1 MNEKFT
7 PERRE
12 IKHVC
17 CDCGAAFAPTCKMQK
32 YCPDCAAARKRNTVI
47 RQRTCRECGAQFDG
61 GPRAWY
67 CPSCRADRKRAQ
79 SKARNRGAP
88 QRKLGSTDQCARCGK
103 DYVVTASLQRYC
115 KECAPAHLREVV
127 LPKKR
132 SYAAQRSA
140 LRDRKT
146 ISACVICGKAF
157 DTSIH
162 QYTTCSPECAEKLRK
177 ESVRRGDLARRQRER
192 MKKNDP

>member
-1 MNEKFT
+1 MRTRHCKRCGTQFQSDKPDT
-7 PERRE
+7 CLCP
-12 IKHVC
+12 VC
-17 CDCGAAFAPTCKMQK
+17 
-32 YCPDCAAARKRNTVI
+32 RKKAKQDSVVRA
-47 RQRTCRECGAQFDG
+47 RTCRQCGKAFPG

-103 DYVVTASLQRYC
+103 DYIVTASLQRYC
-115 KECAPAHLREVV
+115 KECAPVHLREVV
-127 LPKKR
+127 LPGKR
-132 SYAAQRSA
+132 IYAAQRSA
-140 LRDRKT
+140 SRDRKT

>member
-1 MNEKFT
+1 MNEKIQ
-7 PERRE
+7 ERRKV
-12 IKHVC
+12 KHVC
-17 CDCGAAFAPTCKMQK
+17 PDCGAVFAPAYKTQK

-103 DYVVTASLQRYC
+103 DYIVTAGLQRYC
-115 KECAPAHLREVV
+115 KECAPVHLREVV
-127 LPKKR
+127 LPDKR
-132 SYAAQRSA
+132 IYAAQRSA
-140 LRDRKT
+140 SRDRKT